1 MKDKLHRIGIINSAT
16 CVLCGSHDE
25 DINCLFFQC
34 NFSSYIW
41 KEILERFELDYG
53 GQPWMRYIE
62 INAREWKRNKL
73 KHVMG
78 KLRLGAT
85 TYIIQR
91 ERNNRIFSRGMQS
104 KECIK
109 ENIRRLVGDKRTQ
122 LTNAQPSWSNGRI
135 ARKQDLPMCIFK
147 QALQHAQEHVQD
159 VVQEEVFF
167 SIKGSIFQLLCLE
180 PCWRLVS
187 GNLVNPDLLLLLIS

>member
-1 MKDKLHRIGIINSAT
+1 MNEFHARRNEVSWADIVWHKKFISIHVVILWLAMKQKLSMKDKLHRIGIINSAT

-85 TYIIQR
+85 TYII
-91 ERNNRIFSRGMQS
+91 
-104 KECIK
+104 
-109 ENIRRLVGDKRTQ
+109 
-122 LTNAQPSWSNGRI
+122 
-135 ARKQDLPMCIFK
+135 
-147 QALQHAQEHVQD
+147 
-159 VVQEEVFF
+159 
-167 SIKGSIFQLLCLE
+167 
-180 PCWRLVS
+180 
-187 GNLVNPDLLLLLIS
+187 